1 MKNLSRLT
9 LITVV
14 IAVIGAGGYAA
25 WHAWDKGIIGNNPR
39 APTPQAMDKA
49 VRIQAAY
56 TTMMT
61 GARIPCFNIDS
72 SSSRAEI
79 KNVPGISPQS
89 VPGQHVVTMLLQTNT
104 RDQQARDAHLAQL
117 GYLAKKGLF
126 TTNDVTITTDDGVD
140 RPAKSFQLTWNGY
153 AEKTPGYSSSLCL
166 NYGRR
171 DFAGIE
177 TIEKSAEQ
185 MMGLDVYEVT
195 YKTIVKDVPEW
206 AAAEDAKRYF
216 PKLVELIGGS
226 TGKAKVLRTNEG
238 WRSAYE
244 IEAEMAFAARGG
256 NPAQLAGTHLQ
267 GLKQLFEEKQT
278 ISLEE
283 ANQLASQYLTDPDR
297 HSKAGIACLPLHLQ
311 RGGDEKEAQGARD
324 AAEFAVTYYDKDR
337 KSYEYQTMARALHV
351 LSALEG
357 AGLAE
362 MEVIRPAP
370 TPIAKIGRRATPE
383 PTEPPKPVGVRFKV
397 SREAMTAMGMSGYG
411 GGCIPA
417 GRTKYEVLAVRD
429 NYENI
434 QSSVIVRA
442 AIDQTPEW
450 ALKVAE
456 LLPALKVIIENGMPM
471 HGTVYRMADGSDT
484 GKWKLSGLN
493 PMYPTLSYESI
504 PTHLKPLMPLT
515 AAVITSKPVK
525 APALVPELRGAAPA
539 PRVEDY
545 EQAMPRPAPAP
556 AAPPADSYQPA
567 LQPYKPALPPS
578 PKKTSAGPLYPAV
591 ESPVH
596 VISIYQSPLPGGA
609 KRGYQQHPEGVARVN
624 VSDNNATLLLF
635 SYEPVEWRIDVAD
648 GVILKRVVAVGYYDQ
663 RIVLSGGGKPEV
675 TATKKTLIAEQ
686 AGIDMRSQEI
696 PMKQDANSLVSIA
709 AITQKLTGALPSSF
723 QASYEA
729 PTTGFTIDAKTPRFA
744 LAAPRAPGATP
755 TRVALRAMFEE
766 MIDGHSVK
774 RGRAGAYNAAWAE
787 QRYSAG
793 KVYFEGKTRVVGSL
807 SMHGYANIGMCP
819 AENIAIN
826 THFETMAL
834 ALINNEQS
842 LYKNGDLFGVAA
854 DFDNQ
859 IAYFRV
865 NGKWLT
871 GTPGSGAGKRLQ
883 KGKEYSACVMTS
895 GTTIGGSNDGIQSN
909 TGWELNFGNKP
920 FANQLPSGYRPYQ
933 GGAAQ

>member
-539 PRVEDY
+539 ARADHSTGRQIGQGQAAAVDHGIAHVGARGDRAQRQSIRNLRGQVLEAVYGDVDVAVVQGSLQLGGEEPLAADERQRLVEDAVALRVEDDDLGM
-545 EQAMPRPAPAP
+545 QARPGRAQQAGHVIRLPACQRRTACAQSHGAQRVRPRRDGRGRPWFSHSGSLHFDGVGRRHSSRLGRKARPACGRRPRRCRWRPAP
-556 AAPPADSYQPA
+556 
-567 LQPYKPALPPS
+567 
-578 PKKTSAGPLYPAV
+578 
-591 ESPVH
+591 
-596 VISIYQSPLPGGA
+596 
-609 KRGYQQHPEGVARVN
+609 
-624 VSDNNATLLLF
+624 
-635 SYEPVEWRIDVAD
+635 
-648 GVILKRVVAVGYYDQ
+648 
-663 RIVLSGGGKPEV
+663 
-675 TATKKTLIAEQ
+675 
-686 AGIDMRSQEI
+686 
-696 PMKQDANSLVSIA
+696 
-709 AITQKLTGALPSSF
+709 
-723 QASYEA
+723 
-729 PTTGFTIDAKTPRFA
+729 
-744 LAAPRAPGATP
+744 
-755 TRVALRAMFEE
+755 
-766 MIDGHSVK
+766 
-774 RGRAGAYNAAWAE
+774 
-787 QRYSAG
+787 
-793 KVYFEGKTRVVGSL
+793 
-807 SMHGYANIGMCP
+807 
-819 AENIAIN
+819 
-826 THFETMAL
+826 
-834 ALINNEQS
+834 
-842 LYKNGDLFGVAA
+842 
-854 DFDNQ
+854 
-859 IAYFRV
+859 
-865 NGKWLT
+865 
-871 GTPGSGAGKRLQ
+871 
-883 KGKEYSACVMTS
+883 
-895 GTTIGGSNDGIQSN
+895 
-909 TGWELNFGNKP
+909 
-920 FANQLPSGYRPYQ
+920 
-933 GGAAQ
+933 